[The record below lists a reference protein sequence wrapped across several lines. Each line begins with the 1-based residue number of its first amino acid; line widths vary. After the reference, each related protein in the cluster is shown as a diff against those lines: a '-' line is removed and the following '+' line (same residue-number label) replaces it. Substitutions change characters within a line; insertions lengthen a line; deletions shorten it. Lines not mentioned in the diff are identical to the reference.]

1 MESGLQSLKN
11 FARCDTCIVFFLS
24 TIHSPGLYGRIRFP
38 STVLGTGKSMNI
50 IGKTENKIG
59 EHSVERC
66 TG

>member
-38 STVLGTGKSMNI
+38 STVLGTGKISEAGMD
-50 IGKTENKIG
+50 EA
-59 EHSVERC
+59 
-66 TG
+66 